1 MRRTPASSQQE
12 SAVSEII
19 GSILLIS
26 VVVIGVAVVGIA
38 FLSHPAPEK
47 IPALSAVI
55 SEDTSQHILSIYHDG
70 GDPLSAENT
79 KILVDGVSR
88 QFSKG
93 GLTTWSTWSMGES
106 LSYTYSGSAPGL
118 VQIIYSD
125 GSSSILL
132 VSSDFGAKPG
142 STTTTVTTSTTTTT
156 PITTT
161 TTAPVIPV
169 VANFSGT
176 PTSNYL
182 PLTVQFT
189 DLSTGPVTGWN
200 WSFGDGNTSTL
211 ENPSYTYANAGL
223 YTVSL
228 TVTNASSGA
237 TNTMTK
243 SNYITVKS
251 FVEYVT
257 NESVFVYGSK
267 LYFQG
272 NQVIGPGST
281 IILTG
286 TSLTTGDFN
295 GGALVAVTNIYI
307 DGDVALDG
315 GSASWGSSTVPGGI
329 YVNGDLTFMSGGR
342 NIYGNVYVAG
352 NFNAKDTKIHGNVY
366 VNGDVTLGWTPTL
379 DPDSRI
385 YYTGVLT
392 VPAYYDSGIL
402 AKCIH
407 VSSVPGFTMPS
418 LPIPPTKSSDW
429 YTSRGYVSSG
439 SLASNLKIFA
449 DSYSSTSYVP
459 TATNVT
465 IVASNGDITLTG
477 LGGSGVTGVLF
488 APKGKVTFSGA
499 YFTGV
504 VIARDGFY
512 VTSGGTTVIFQNL
525 ADYYSSSNDY
535 PF

>member
-1 MRRTPASSQQE
+1 
-12 SAVSEII
+12 
-19 GSILLIS
+19 
-26 VVVIGVAVVGIA
+26 
-38 FLSHPAPEK
+38 
-47 IPALSAVI
+47 
-55 SEDTSQHILSIYHDG
+55 
-70 GDPLSAENT
+70 
-79 KILVDGVSR
+79 
-88 QFSKG
+88 
-93 GLTTWSTWSMGES
+93 
-106 LSYTYSGSAPGL
+106 
-118 VQIIYSD
+118 
-125 GSSSILL
+125 
-132 VSSDFGAKPG
+132 
-142 STTTTVTTSTTTTT
+142 
-156 PITTT
+156 
-161 TTAPVIPV
+161 
-169 VANFSGT
+169 
-176 PTSNYL
+176 
-182 PLTVQFT
+182 VQFT

-352 NFNAKDTKIHGNVY
+352 NFNAKDPKIHGNVY

>member
-1 MRRTPASSQQE
+1 M
-12 SAVSEII
+12 

-26 VVVIGVAVVGIA
+26 VVVIGIAVVGVA
-38 FLSHPAPEK
+38 VLSHPSPEK

-55 SEDTSQHILSIYHDG
+55 SEDTTKGTITVYHDG
-70 GDPLSAENT
+70 GDSLSADEMQ
-79 KILVDGVSR
+79 ILVDCMPQ
-88 QFSKG
+88 QFSMAG
-93 GLTTWSTWSMGES
+93 SSTWSTWSMGES
-106 LSYTYSGSAPGL
+106 LNYNYSGTPPGR
-118 VQIIYSD
+118 VQIIYSN
-125 GSSSILL
+125 GAASTIL
-132 VSSDFGAKPG
+132 VSSDFASNPNCNQI
-142 STTTTVTTSTTTTT
+142 TVTPTATTTTTT

-161 TTAPVIPV
+161 TTSPVISV

-176 PTSNYL
+176 PTSGYL

-211 ENPSYTYANAGL
+211 QNPKYTYPNAGI
-223 YTVSL
+223 YTVTL
-228 TVTNASSGA
+228 KVTNASSGA

-243 SNYITVKS
+243 TNYINVKS

-272 NQVIGPGST
+272 SQVIGPGST

-295 GGALVAVTNIYI
+295 GGALVAVSNIYI
-307 DGDVALDG
+307 DGDVALDS
-315 GSASWGSSTVPGGI
+315 GSASWGSSTVPGAI
-329 YVNGDLTFMSGGR
+329 YVNGDLTLLSGSR

-352 NFNAKDTKIHGNVY
+352 DFNAKDPKIHGNVY

-379 DPDSRI
+379 DTDSRI
-385 YYTGVLT
+385 YYTGTLT
-392 VPAYYDSGIL
+392 VPANYDSSIL

-407 VSSVPGFTMPS
+407 EDTVPGFTMPS
-418 LPIPPTKSSDW
+418 LPIPSVKSSDW

-439 SLASNLKIFA
+439 PLTSGLKVFAS
-449 DSYSSTSYVP
+449 SYSSTSSVP

-477 LGGSGVTGVLF
+477 LGSSGVTGVLF
-488 APKGKVTFSGA
+488 APKGKVTFSGG

-512 VTSGGTTVIFQNL
+512 VTSGGSTVIFKNL
-525 ADYYSSSNDY
+525 EEYYSDSSNY